1 MTILLTLAGSGGAVP
16 IGLLYWLLVILWL
29 IFGLWSGWP
38 AVTPDGRAW
47 RPIGGSLLIFVLFV
61 LIGLRLFGFPIGG

>member
-1 MTILLTLAGSGGAVP
+1 MVDLAFASGAVP

-38 AVTPDGRAW
+38 TIGTPAGW
-47 RPIGGSLLIFVLFV
+47 RPMGGSLLAFVLFV
-61 LIGLRLFGFPIGG
+61 LIGLELFGFPISGR

>member
-1 MTILLTLAGSGGAVP
+1 MLLLLASGGAVP

-38 AVTPDGRAW
+38 VAGSPNPTGW
-47 RPIGGSLLIFVLFV
+47 RPVGGSLLAFVLFV
-61 LIGLRLFGFPIGG
+61 LIGLKLFGFPIGG

>member
-1 MTILLTLAGSGGAVP
+1 MTNTLFLASGAVP

-38 AVTPDGRAW
+38 IAGNPNGW
-47 RPIGGSLLIFVLFV
+47 RPMGGSLLIFVLFV
-61 LIGLRLFGFPIGG
+61 LIGLELFGFPIGR

>member
-1 MTILLTLAGSGGAVP
+1 MILFLFASGGAVP

-38 AVTPDGRAW
+38 VAPAGSNW
-47 RPIGGSLLIFVLFV
+47 RPLGGSLLIFVLFV
-61 LIGLRLFGFPIGG
+61 LIGLQLFGFPIGR

>member
-1 MTILLTLAGSGGAVP
+1 MTLLTILLFTSGAVP

-38 AVTPDGRAW
+38 AGNTAGW
-47 RPIGGSLLIFVLFV
+47 RPIGGNLLIFTLFV
-61 LIGLRLFGFPIGG
+61 LIGLKLFGFPIGQ